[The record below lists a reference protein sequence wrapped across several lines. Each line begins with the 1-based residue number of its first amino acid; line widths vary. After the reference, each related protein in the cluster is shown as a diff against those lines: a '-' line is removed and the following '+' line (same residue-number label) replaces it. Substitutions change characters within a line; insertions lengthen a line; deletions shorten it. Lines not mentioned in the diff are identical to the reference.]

1 MIIKTTLKIF
11 CDVVTVIEF
20 WHYTWPFYD
29 IIHVLIYE
37 MYVND
42 AFMNTYTPSSNH
54 NEIVLSLIKWLV
66 GYILWLAERNNH
78 KIIPARKMYTNNSDI
93 FVKLGGLLSVMVSY
107 FKAVVIQI
115 K

>member
-1 MIIKTTLKIF
+1 MMSGPVSNFGIILGSFI
-11 CDVVTVIEF
+11 
-20 WHYTWPFYD
+20 FYD
-29 IIHVLIYE
+29 IILGTIYE
-37 MYVND
+37 TYVND

-54 NEIVLSLIKWLV
+54 NEIVL
-66 GYILWLAERNNH
+66 
-78 KIIPARKMYTNNSDI
+78 I

>member
-1 MIIKTTLKIF
+1 MVIKTTLKIF

-66 GYILWLAERNNH
+66 GYILWLAERNTSQKDVH
-78 KIIPARKMYTNNSDI
+78 
-93 FVKLGGLLSVMVSY
+93 
-107 FKAVVIQI
+107 Q
-115 K
+115 

>member
-54 NEIVLSLIKWLV
+54 NEIVL
-66 GYILWLAERNNH
+66 
-78 KIIPARKMYTNNSDI
+78 I